1 MCPEPAMFPSQRGRG
16 RGKWPQL
23 DAGHQVPVE
32 CLGTDREG
40 SSAND
45 TDASPSTLGSTEKL
59 NKKGFLLSHQ
69 YYEQPRK
76 TKDWLRV
83 SVRTGE
89 ELPEATDAADA
100 DVSPA
105 NAEPGAAGTW
115 HSGKPFR
122 EAPVPH
128 IKNLCPTAMGNMGTW
143 HSYRELKDRAA
154 QKSEAQHCWNVC
166 V

>member
-1 MCPEPAMFPSQRGRG
+1 MFPSQRGRG

-105 NAEPGAAGTW
+105 SAGELLGPGTVESP
-115 HSGKPFR
+115 SGKPQS
-122 EAPVPH
+122 
-128 IKNLCPTAMGNMGTW
+128 PT
-143 HSYRELKDRAA
+143 
-154 QKSEAQHCWNVC
+154 
-166 V
+166 